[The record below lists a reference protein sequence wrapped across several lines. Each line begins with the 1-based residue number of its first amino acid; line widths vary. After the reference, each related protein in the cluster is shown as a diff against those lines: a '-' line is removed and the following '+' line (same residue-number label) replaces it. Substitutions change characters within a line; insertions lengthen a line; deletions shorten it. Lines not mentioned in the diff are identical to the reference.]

1 MNMKLNSTV
10 SSRERACE
18 YLMTV
23 KAMPISETY
32 QIYLQL
38 LKSSPEKAKNL
49 IKAKCYWNLPLFAKF
64 FLPHFVPV
72 EFARHHFEL
81 FRALPHGA
89 RGRKVNILAPR
100 GSAKST
106 IMAVIVPLHR
116 ICYVDYD
123 KVMGYAPERF
133 IIIVSKSYQMAESRV
148 KSIQA
153 ELESNEKL
161 RTYFGNFVG
170 KKHWGVK
177 SLVTANGVQLEPK
190 GRGGQIRG
198 SLSRENRPSLI
209 ISDDLDDAEK
219 VLNPDVR
226 KKDQDWFDT
235 DFLRAGALDGST
247 NFLNIDTIKHEEATA
262 SILRNRPGWTTH
274 LYRAIEQPAD
284 LWHPTAESLWKE
296 WEKMLTDMSLP
307 DTERTANADTFYQQH
322 QNAMTA
328 GVKELWPEMITY
340 LDVRKE
346 ICDVGYW
353 AVLRELQNETRD
365 PSKAIFDMDNA
376 ITFRVTADGFQ
387 RNDDRLVKWREMA
400 GASLLL
406 DWAGGKDSVDN
417 AFAAVACVV
426 WVPMPGGRTVN
437 RDSLAG
443 CQGYV
448 YAAWLDRVKLSL
460 QIKNAFDILE
470 HVQSELVRCERP
482 RFRFG
487 IEDFIDTTGAIK
499 EYVNLTFA
507 SERERRNSTV
517 PLEFLTR
524 YQNKIERIAALEPAI
539 SHGWLT
545 FREGLPGEFMKQLSQ
560 FPTAD
565 FMDGPDAL
573 EGACQLRVNQFATV
587 RRETRLRHQRRE
599 EDFRVEV

>member
-1 MNMKLNSTV
+1 MKRNSMDYTP
-10 SSRERACE
+10 SPTF
-18 YLMTV
+18 LMKV
-23 KAMPISETY
+23 RMMPSAKIYQTY
-32 QIYLQL
+32 QILT
-38 LKSSPEKAKNL
+38 KSHPEKYKQL
-49 IKAKCYWNLPLFAKF
+49 IKAEAYWNLPFFAKF
-64 FLPHFVPV
+64 FLSHYVPID
-72 EFARHHFEL
+72 FARHHYEL

-89 RGRKVNILAPR
+89 RGRKVNVLAPR

-106 IMAVIVPLHR
+106 LMAVILPLHR

-123 KVMGYAPERF
+123 EAMGYSPERF

-153 ELESNEKL
+153 ELESNDKL
-161 RTYFGNFVG
+161 HEFFGDLTG

-198 SLSRENRPSLI
+198 SLSREHRPSLI

-247 NFLNIDTIKHEEATA
+247 NFLNIDTVKHEEATA
-262 SILRNRPGWTTH
+262 SILRTRPAWETH
-274 LYRAIEQPAD
+274 LYRAIEEPAD
-284 LWHPTAESLWKE
+284 LWHPTAEPLWKE
-296 WEKMLTDMSLP
+296 WEKLLTDMSRP
-307 DTERTANADTFYQQH
+307 DTERIARADAFYQQH
-322 QNAMTA
+322 EQAMIA

-365 PSKAIFDMDNA
+365 PSKAIFDMENA
-376 ITFRVTADGFQ
+376 ITFRVTDDGFQ
-387 RNDDRLVKWREMA
+387 RSDDRLVRWREMA

-417 AFAAVACVV
+417 AFAAVVCVI

-437 RDSLAG
+437 RESLAG

-448 YAAWLDRVKLSL
+448 YSAWLDRVKLSL

-470 HVQSELVRCERP
+470 NVQSGLIRCERP

-487 IEDFIDTTGAIK
+487 IEDFIDKTGAIK

-507 SERERRNSTV
+507 SMREQRKGTV

-524 YQNKIERIAALEPAI
+524 YHNKIERIAALEPAI
-539 SHGWLT
+539 SNGWLA

-573 EGACQLRVNQFATV
+573 EGACQLRVNQLEVV
-587 RRETRLRHQRRE
+587 RRETRMRRRQRA
-599 EDFRVEV
+599 DAFVVEV